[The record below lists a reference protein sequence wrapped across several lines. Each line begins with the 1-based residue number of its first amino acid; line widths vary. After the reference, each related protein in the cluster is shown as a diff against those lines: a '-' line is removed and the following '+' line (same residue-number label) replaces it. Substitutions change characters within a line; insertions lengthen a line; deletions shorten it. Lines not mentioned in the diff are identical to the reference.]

1 MVEIKDS
8 PWTAL
13 LLISTMAFLNIMT
26 LYIFFIGIEQFR
38 GYPKLIGGSSA
49 ALVGLLNYWILFY
62 SKRYASIINFYNE
75 KFSKKPQSI
84 ISISLVV
91 IYIIATF
98 SLAVMVHKGY
108 FNN

>member
-13 LLISTMAFLNIMT
+13 LLISTNGFFEYYDPFI
-26 LYIFFIGIEQFR
+26 YIFIGIEQFR

-62 SKRYASIINFYNE
+62 SKRYAIN
-75 KFSKKPQSI
+75 
-84 ISISLVV
+84 
-91 IYIIATF
+91 
-98 SLAVMVHKGY
+98 H
-108 FNN
+108 